1 MVQISFHG
9 AMAVVG
15 CSSVLVDTGIEKI
28 VLDYGTKIQEMPP
41 LFPIPV
47 QGKIDAILLSHAHLD
62 HSGAVPVLEARNNGA
77 RVFTPNVTKQL
88 SELLWLDSIKISREE
103 KVELPFNKKDV
114 NETLK
119 NFIST
124 NFRTPFKLK
133 KTKVTLFDAGHI
145 PGSTMPFLDTGEKT
159 ILYTGDYKIA
169 PTRLMKGTDVNLP
182 NVDIFI
188 TESTYCDREHPDR
201 KSQEKELVRTVRS
214 TLANDGIALISGFA
228 IGRIDELL
236 LVLNH
241 YGIDY
246 PVYVDGMAKK
256 ALTMINQNKHL
267 LKEPKSL
274 NRVLEKV
281 EYVKDQGM
289 RKRII
294 KNPGV
299 ILTTSGMLAGGP
311 VMWYISKLFDRQ
323 NCSLILS
330 GFQVEGTPGKTLL
343 ETGRYINEG
352 IDVEVEMFVKRLDF
366 SSHLGR
372 TDLFQFI
379 NKLNPEKVFCVHGE
393 HTEDF
398 ARELKEKGHDAVA
411 PLANNRVF
419 NL

>member
-1 MVQISFHG
+1 MVQLSFLG
-9 AMAVVG
+9 AMATVG
-15 CSSVLVDTGIEKI
+15 ASGVLVDTGVEKI
-28 VLDYGTKIQEMPP
+28 VLDYGTKIQEIPP
-41 LFPIPV
+41 IFPISIKEKV
-47 QGKIDAILLSHAHLD
+47 DVILLSHSHLD
-62 HSGAVPVLEARNNGA
+62 HSGAVPIFNAQKNGA
-77 RVFTPNVTKQL
+77 RIFTPNVTKQL
-88 SELLWLDSIKISREE
+88 SELLWLDSIKISHEE

-114 NETLK
+114 TETLK
-119 NFIST
+119 KFVPT
-124 NFRTPFKLK
+124 NFRVPFRLK
-133 KTKVTLFDAGHI
+133 KSKVTLFDAGHI
-145 PGSTMPFLDTGEKT
+145 PGSTMPFIDTGEKT

-169 PTRLMKGTDVNLP
+169 PTRLMKGADTNLP
-182 NVDIFI
+182 DVDVLI

-201 KSQEKELVRTVRS
+201 KSQEKELAKIVRS

-228 IGRIDELL
+228 VGRIDELL

-289 RKRII
+289 RKRIVR
-294 KNPGV
+294 NPGV
-299 ILTTSGMLAGGP
+299 ILTTSGMLSGGP
-311 VMWYISKLFDRQ
+311 IMWYISKLHDKQ
-323 NCSLILS
+323 NCSLTLT

-352 IDVEVEMFVKRLDF
+352 IDVEVEMPVRKLDF

-372 TDLFQFI
+372 MDLFHFI

-393 HTEDF
+393 HTEEF
-398 ARELKEKGHDAVA
+398 ARELKEKGYDATA
-411 PLANNRVF
+411 PLSNNRIFTV
-419 NL
+419 

>member
-9 AMAVVG
+9 ALASVG
-15 CSSVLVDTGIEKI
+15 CSSVLVDTGVEKI
-28 VLDYGTKIQEMPP
+28 VLDYGTKIQEIPP
-41 LFPIPV
+41 IFPIPIKEKV
-47 QGKIDAILLSHAHLD
+47 DAILLSHSHLD
-62 HSGAVPVLEARNNGA
+62 HSGAIPVFSAQKNGS
-77 RVFTPNVTKQL
+77 RIFTPNVTKQL
-88 SELLWLDSIKISREE
+88 AELLWLDSIKISHEE

-114 NETLK
+114 SETLAK
-119 NFIST
+119 FVPT
-124 NFRTPFKLK
+124 NFRAPFKLR

-169 PTRLMKGTDVNLP
+169 ETRMMKGADTNLP
-182 NVDIFI
+182 DTGVLI

-201 KSQEKELVRTVRS
+201 KSQEKELVRIVRS

-228 IGRIDELL
+228 VGRIDELL
-236 LVLNH
+236 LILDA

-256 ALTMINQNKHL
+256 ALTMINQNRHL

-294 KNPGV
+294 KYPCV
-299 ILTTSGMLAGGP
+299 ILTTSGMLSGGP
-311 VMWYISKLFDRQ
+311 IMWYISKLFDKR
-323 NCSLILS
+323 NCSLTLT

-352 IDVEVEMFVKRLDF
+352 IDVEVKMNVRRLDF

-372 TDLFQFI
+372 TDLFHFI
-379 NKLNPEKVFCVHGE
+379 NKLNPEKIFCVHGDL
-393 HTEDF
+393 TEDF
-398 ARELKEKGHDAVA
+398 ARELKEKGYDAIA
-411 PLANNRVF
+411 PLANNRIF
-419 NL
+419 NV

>member
-1 MVQISFHG
+1 MIQVSFHG
-9 AMAVVG
+9 AMSVVG
-15 CSSVLVDTGIEKI
+15 ASAVLVDTGVEKI

-47 QGKIDAILLSHAHLD
+47 QGKIDAVLLSHSHLD
-62 HSGAVPVLEARNNGA
+62 HSGGVPVLEARKNGA
-77 RVFTPNVTKQL
+77 PVYTPNVTKQL

-103 KVELPFNKKDV
+103 GVELPFNKNDV
-114 NETLK
+114 RKTLN
-119 NFIST
+119 NFVPT
-124 NFRTPFKLK
+124 NFRKPFTLK
-133 KTKVTLFDAGHI
+133 KTKVTLYDAGHI
-145 PGSTMPFLDTGEKT
+145 PGSCMPFLDTDEKT
-159 ILYTGDYKIA
+159 VLYTGDYKIA
-169 PTRLMKGTDVNLP
+169 PTRLMKGADVNLP
-182 NVDIFI
+182 NVDILI
-188 TESTYCDREHPDR
+188 TESTYCDRDHPNR
-201 KSQEKELVRTVRS
+201 ESQEKELVKIVRS

-228 IGRIDELL
+228 VGRIDELL

-256 ALTMINQNKHL
+256 ALTMINQNRHL

-274 NRVLEKV
+274 NNVLEKV

-289 RKRII
+289 RKRIV

-311 VMWYISKLFDRQ
+311 VMWYISKLHDKQ
-323 NCSLILS
+323 NCSLTLT

-352 IDVEVEMFVKRLDF
+352 IDVEVRTPVRKLDF

-372 TDLFQFI
+372 TDLFHFI

-398 ARELKEKGHDAVA
+398 ARELKEKGHDAIA
-411 PLANNRVF
+411 PLANNRIF
-419 NL
+419 NI

>member
-1 MVQISFHG
+1 
-9 AMAVVG
+9 MASVG
-15 CSSVLVDTGIEKI
+15 CSSVLVDTGVEKI
-28 VLDYGTKIQEMPP
+28 VLDYGTKIQEIPP

-47 QGKIDAILLSHAHLD
+47 QGKIDAILLSHSHLD
-62 HSGAVPVLEARNNGA
+62 HSGGVPVLEAKKNGA
-77 RVFTPNVTKQL
+77 RVYTPNVTKQL
-88 SELLWLDSIKISREE
+88 AELLWLDSIKISHEE
-103 KVELPFNKKDV
+103 KVDLPFNKDDV
-114 NETLK
+114 RRTLN
-119 NFIST
+119 NFVPT
-124 NFRTPFKLK
+124 DFRKSFTLK

-159 ILYTGDYKIA
+159 ILYTGDYKIS
-169 PTRLMKGTDVNLP
+169 PTRLMKGADTNLP
-182 NVDIFI
+182 DVDTLI

-201 KSQEKELVRTVRS
+201 KSQEKELARTVHS

-228 IGRIDELL
+228 VGRIDELL
-236 LVLNH
+236 LVLNQ

-256 ALTMINQNKHL
+256 ALTIINQNHHL

-294 KNPGV
+294 KNPCV
-299 ILTTSGMLAGGP
+299 ILTTSGMLSGGP
-311 VMWYISKLFDRQ
+311 IMWYMSKLHDRQ
-323 NCSLILS
+323 NCSLTLT

-343 ETGRYINEG
+343 ETGRYINDG
-352 IDVEVEMFVKRLDF
+352 IDVEVKMSIRRLDF

-372 TDLFQFI
+372 TDLFGFI
-379 NKLNPEKVFCVHGE
+379 NRLDPEKIFCVHGD

-398 ARELKEKGHDAVA
+398 ARELKEKGYDATA
-411 PLANNRVF
+411 PLANNRIF

>member
-9 AMAVVG
+9 ALASVG
-15 CSSVLVDTGIEKI
+15 CSSVLVDTGVEKI
-28 VLDYGTKIQEMPP
+28 VLDYGTKIQEIPP
-41 LFPIPV
+41 LFPIPI
-47 QGKIDAILLSHAHLD
+47 QGKIDAVMLSHAHLD

-77 RVFTPNVTKQL
+77 RVFTPNITKQL
-88 SELLWLDSIKISREE
+88 SELLWLDSIKISHEE

-114 NETLK
+114 TETLK
-119 NFIST
+119 RFVPT
-124 NFRTPFKLK
+124 NFRHPFRLK
-133 KTKVTLFDAGHI
+133 KSKVTLFDAGHI
-145 PGSTMPFLDTGEKT
+145 PGSTMPFIDTGEKT

-169 PTRLMKGTDVNLP
+169 PTRLMKGADTNLP
-182 NVDIFI
+182 DIDVVI

-201 KSQEKELVRTVRS
+201 KSQEKELANTVRS
-214 TLANDGIALISGFA
+214 TLANDGVALISGFA
-228 IGRIDELL
+228 VGRIDELL

-256 ALTMINQNKHL
+256 ALTIINQNKPL

-299 ILTTSGMLAGGP
+299 VLTTSGMLAGGP
-311 VMWYISKLFDRQ
+311 VMWYISKLHDKQ
-323 NCSLILS
+323 NCSLTLT

-352 IDVEVEMFVKRLDF
+352 IDVEVRMPVRKLDF

-379 NKLNPEKVFCVHGE
+379 NKLNPEKIFCVHGE
-393 HTEDF
+393 HAEDF
-398 ARELKEKGHDAVA
+398 ARELKEKGYTAIA

-419 NL
+419 NF